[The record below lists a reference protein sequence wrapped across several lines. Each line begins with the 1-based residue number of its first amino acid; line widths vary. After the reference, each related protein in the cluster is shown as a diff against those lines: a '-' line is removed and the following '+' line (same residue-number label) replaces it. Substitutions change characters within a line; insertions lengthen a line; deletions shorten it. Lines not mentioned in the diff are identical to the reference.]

1 MILVL
6 DFGGQYNQ
14 LIARRVR
21 ENHVYCEVHP
31 QSLSLE
37 KIREM
42 APKGIIL
49 TGGPNSVYTEDAV
62 TCSPEIFELG
72 IPVLGICYG
81 SQLMAHLL
89 GGKVETAPTSEYG
102 KTEVTLNEAGK
113 ASKLFAGVREKSVC
127 WMSHTDYIA
136 KAPEGFTVTAF
147 TPVCPVAAMENAE
160 RRLYATQ
167 FHPEVMHTEQG
178 KEMLHNFVYDVCAC
192 KGDWK
197 MDSFVKTTIEE
208 LKAKI
213 GKGKALCALS
223 GGVDSSVAAVLL
235 SKAIGKQLTCVFV
248 DHGLLRKD
256 EGDQVESVFGP
267 EGPYDLNFIR
277 VNAKDRFYEKLKG
290 VTEPEKKRKII
301 GAEFVR
307 VFEEESKK
315 LPDVKFLAQGTIYPD
330 VIESGGSKAATIKSH
345 HNVGGLP
352 KDMRFEGV
360 VEPLRGLFKDEV
372 RALGRQLGLPRRF
385 VERQP
390 FPGPGLGVRVLGE
403 LTAEKVRILQDA
415 DAIFRE
421 EVIRHRVRA
430 DQYFAVLTGIR
441 SVGVVGDFRTYDY
454 TIALRAVR
462 TSDFMTCEYAPISH
476 NVLGIVSSRIV
487 NEVKGAG
494 RVVYDITGKPP
505 ATIEWE

>member
-1 MILVL
+1 MAQTVLIL
-6 DFGGQYNQ
+6 DFGGQYKE

-21 ENHVYCEVHP
+21 ECSVYSIVKSGDLTAEQVQELNP
-31 QSLSLE
+31 
-37 KIREM
+37 I
-42 APKGIIL
+42 GIIL
-49 TGGPNSVYTEDAV
+49 TGGPNSVYLEE
-62 TCSPEIFELG
+62 SPHCDKRIFELG

-81 SQLMAHLL
+81 AQLTAWSL
-89 GGKVETAPTSEYG
+89 GGTVAPCATSEYG
-102 KTEVTLNEAGK
+102 KTAMEVDPAC
-113 ASKLFAGVREKSVC
+113 ALFKGLSAQQIGL
-127 WMSHTDYIA
+127 MSHTDQITVL
-136 KAPEGFTVTAF
+136 PQGFTSVAHTAS
-147 TPVCPVAAMENAE
+147 CPNAAMACPE
-160 RRLYATQ
+160 RRIYAVQ
-167 FHPEVMHTEQG
+167 FHPEVESTPNGTQIIRNFLYEVCGAAGDYNLKDLEKQLIQSVREQVG
-178 KEMLHNFVYDVCAC
+178 SAHVL
-192 KGDWK
+192 
-197 MDSFVKTTIEE
+197 
-208 LKAKI
+208 L
-213 GKGKALCALS
+213 ALS
-223 GGVDSSVAAVLL
+223 GGVDSSVCAVLL
-235 SKAIGKQLTCVFV
+235 SKAIPGQVHCIFV
-248 DHGLLRKD
+248 DHGLMRKN
-256 EGDQVESVFGP
+256 EGDEIERAFRSTAIHLV
-267 EGPYDLNFIR
+267 R
-277 VNAKDRFYEKLKG
+277 VNAAERFLAALKG
-290 VTEPEKKRKII
+290 VTDPEQKRKII

-385 VERQP
+385 VERQ
-390 FPGPGLGVRVLGE
+390 PGPGLGVRVLGE